1 MSPARRRRRRS
12 RGGGEGAGESQA
24 QAAAPPFPEWQWR
37 TLPVFFALSLG
48 LFVGMYLVLFVAER
62 EGPFAGDGLPQTI
75 VLIVAAGMLG
85 LSISRI
91 FSRFLVRRRII
102 KPRSRRA

>member
-12 RGGGEGAGESQA
+12 RGGGGEGASESQA
-24 QAAAPPFPEWQWR
+24 QAAASPFPEWQWR

-48 LFVGMYLVLFVAER
+48 LFLGLYLGLFASN
-62 EGPFAGDGLPQTI
+62 GGLPTTVI
-75 VLIVAAGMLG
+75 FVVVAGMLG